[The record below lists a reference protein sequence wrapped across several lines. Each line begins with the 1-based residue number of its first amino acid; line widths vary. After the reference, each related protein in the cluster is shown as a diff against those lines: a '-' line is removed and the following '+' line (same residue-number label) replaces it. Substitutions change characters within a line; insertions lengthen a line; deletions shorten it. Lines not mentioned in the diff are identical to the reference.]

1 MRDGFGSPAIM
12 PGTAIVMHGT
22 QAFGRSRPV
31 RTRCGCLITGSIATA
46 DMCWWKDT
54 GGKENRT
61 EWRSKRAA
69 FAAAFFIAPR
79 RLFRR
84 ERFGCGR
91 GALSDRAPGQ
101 RDAKEDRKLRHRL
114 GRKPYRWR
122 W

>member
-54 GGKENRT
+54 GGKK
-61 EWRSKRAA
+61 SKNGVRRGRPSRPPFSLLREGCFVERDLVAAEALRAIERQVGVTQKKIA
-69 FAAAFFIAPR
+69 SFAIGW
-79 RLFRR
+79 
-84 ERFGCGR
+84 EESHTDG
-91 GALSDRAPGQ
+91 
-101 RDAKEDRKLRHRL
+101 E
-114 GRKPYRWR
+114 
-122 W
+122 